1 MLYPLE
7 IIAWQIVEIE
17 DYSLSYLLLQLYL
30 DEYLA
35 TSIFLIQNP
44 TPNPSGFTSL
54 NPPMKEVNI
63 DGIKMQMPTEIPS
76 VDGKQNKSDPVID
89 MLFNIS
95 NKNNNENGSSV
106 NK

>member
-1 MLYPLE
+1 
-7 IIAWQIVEIE
+7 
-17 DYSLSYLLLQLYL
+17 
-30 DEYLA
+30 
-35 TSIFLIQNP
+35 
-44 TPNPSGFTSL
+44 
-54 NPPMKEVNI
+54 MKEVNI